1 MISPFFLKLYQERF
15 RLEIRNNFF
24 IERVVKHW
32 NCLLREVVES
42 LCLELVMRPVAE
54 VVLRDMA

>member
-32 NCLLREVVES
+32 NWLLREVVES
-42 LCLELVMRPVAE
+42 LCLELVIRPVAE